1 MNSRQSKYNEQ
12 RAWKWELEFPQAPR
26 KGRNPDWSVAQSGE
40 AWPCGSEPG
49 VWTEYK
55 PLGVMRFAFREV
67 T

>member
-1 MNSRQSKYNEQ
+1 MSKGHANGSYTVSQ
-12 RAWKWELEFPQAPR
+12 EFPQAPR

-40 AWPCGSEPG
+40 AWPCGSKPG

-55 PLGVMRFAFREV
+55 PLGVMRFTFREV